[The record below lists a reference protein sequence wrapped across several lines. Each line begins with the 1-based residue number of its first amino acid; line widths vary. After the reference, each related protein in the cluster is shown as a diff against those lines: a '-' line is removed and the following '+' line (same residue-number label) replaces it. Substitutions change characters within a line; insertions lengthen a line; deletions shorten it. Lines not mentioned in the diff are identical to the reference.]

1 MSSVL
6 NNLHIKKFVA
16 ARRVRVLVES
26 MAALVPNGS
35 RLLDVG
41 CGDGQITKL
50 VVARRSGVKATGI
63 DVLLRPKTHIPVAK
77 YDGTTIPFEDASFDV
92 VMLIDVLHHT
102 ENPAAL
108 LREAT
113 RVTTRYVLLKD
124 HFRNGVFAGA
134 TLRLMDWISN
144 IHQGVAL
151 PYNYLSEM
159 EWHRIYE
166 RVGVRPVDIKRKLN
180 LYPQPAN
187 LVFGRNLHFIAL
199 LEKKSQ
205 RQGQNSRR

>member
-1 MSSVL
+1 
-6 NNLHIKKFVA
+6 LHTKLIA

-26 MAALVPNGS
+26 LAALVPNGS

-50 VVARRSGVKATGI
+50 VVARRNGVEATDI

-77 YDGTTIPFEDASFDV
+77 YDGTTIPFQDANFDV

-108 LREAT
+108 LGEAT
-113 RVTTRYVLLKD
+113 RVTRRYVLLKD
-124 HFRNGVFAGA
+124 HFRNGIFAGA
-134 TLRLMDWISN
+134 TLRLMDWIGN
-144 IHQGVAL
+144 VHHGVA
-151 PYNYLSEM
+151 PHYNYLSET

-166 RVGVRPVDIKRKLN
+166 QVAIRPVVTRRKLN
-180 LYPQPAN
+180 LYPQPVN
-187 LVFGRNLHFIAL
+187 LVFGRSLHFIAL

-205 RQGQNSRR
+205 L